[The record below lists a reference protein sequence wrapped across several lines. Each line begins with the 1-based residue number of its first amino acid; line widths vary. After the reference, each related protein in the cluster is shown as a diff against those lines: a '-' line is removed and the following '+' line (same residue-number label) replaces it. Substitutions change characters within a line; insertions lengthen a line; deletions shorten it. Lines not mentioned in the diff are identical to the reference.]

1 MAHRILCMGAAP
13 PAHREVTLS
22 VEPPEL
28 EHTWIERDD
37 GPDAV
42 RAKPAGA

>member
-13 PAHREVTLS
+13 PTHREVTLS

-28 EHTWIERDD
+28 EHAR
-37 GPDAV
+37 GVVRRDAV
-42 RAKPAGA
+42 LVARA